1 MEPGELV
8 PDYQRRIVDKPPL
21 RWRVVHISKPLEKS
35 TSAEWEKPTMVEQS
49 VLANSSKFIDGSF
62 EEELTEQKELTEQA
76 DLTNSSSPIE
86 DQWEENTVRDFTN
99 NDSTLTKE
107 PIVVEQSVLADSS
120 TFIQITEE
128 KAEQEKDG
136 SLFSELEVKEEEELP
151 EDIVSE

>member
-1 MEPGELV
+1 
-8 PDYQRRIVDKPPL
+8 
-21 RWRVVHISKPLEKS
+21 
-35 TSAEWEKPTMVEQS
+35 MVEQS